1 MEGIMSARTLFLSR
15 LIGLYCIFVGLSMV
29 THRQLTVESVTAL
42 LQNPSMM
49 WLLGVIALGAALA
62 IVLAHNVWS
71 GGTLAVI
78 ITLVGWLA
86 LIKSLLFL
94 FLTPAMET
102 RFFLGQLHYQ
112 RFFYLYAAFSIVL
125 GTYLTYGGFTSGQ
138 H

>member
-62 IVLAHNVWS
+62 IVLTHNVWS

-102 RFFLGQLHYQ
+102 RFFLGQLHYRQ
-112 RFFYLYAAFSIVL
+112 FFYLYAAFSIVL

>member
-1 MEGIMSARTLFLSR
+1 MERIMSARTLFLSR

-29 THRQLTVESVTAL
+29 THKQLTVESVTAL

-49 WLLGVIALGAALA
+49 WLFGVIALGAALA
-62 IVLAHNVWS
+62 IVLTHNVWS

-78 ITLVGWLA
+78 ITLVGWSG

-94 FLTPAMET
+94 FLTPAMEA

-112 RFFYLYAAFSIVL
+112 QFFYVYAVFSIIL
-125 GTYLTYGGFTSGQ
+125 GTYLAYGGFTSGQ